1 MHTYSIYYRKD
12 LPLDG
17 KGLVIVREAFS
28 WFALLIPLLWGLW
41 YRLWLFLLLYL
52 AISFFLQTVL
62 EALPLSGELMFL
74 MALGSCL
81 IVAFAAPFIRSWT
94 YERAGYQELE
104 PVLAGS
110 RQEAERAVLEYLK
123 EVRKTDQELSQREE
137 DLYGRQV
144 TGKDDDYS
152 Y

>member
-1 MHTYSIYYRKD
+1 MPSRQQKGCWAEASEGSLTGKVGMHTYSIYYRED

-62 EALPLSGELMFL
+62 EALPL
-74 MALGSCL
+74 
-81 IVAFAAPFIRSWT
+81 
-94 YERAGYQELE
+94 
-104 PVLAGS
+104 
-110 RQEAERAVLEYLK
+110 
-123 EVRKTDQELSQREE
+123 
-137 DLYGRQV
+137 
-144 TGKDDDYS
+144 
-152 Y
+152 